1 AAMINDVNAL
11 QAEGAPEQVSSLEVP
26 VCLMHMQGEP
36 RTMQHNPSYS
46 DVVEDIFTFLQQ
58 RIEACER
65 AGIGR
70 ERIVIDPGFGFGKTL
85 RHNLELLN
93 RLGRFADLQVPVLA
107 GISRKSMI
115 GQVTTREVDERLPGS
130 LAAATLASWLGA
142 SIIRVHDVKE
152 TVDAV
157 AIATATRD
165 YKSY

>member
-1 AAMINDVNAL
+1 
-11 QAEGAPEQVSSLEVP
+11 

-36 RTMQHNPSYS
+36 RTMQHNPRYI
-46 DVVEDIFTFLQQ
+46 DVVEDLFSFLQQ

-65 AGIGR
+65 AGISR

-93 RLGRFADLQVPVLA
+93 RLERFTDLQVPVLV

-157 AIATATRD
+157 AIVTATRD